1 MSAAP
6 VRQYKSTES
15 KYKGGAQEL
24 YVTYD
29 VSQATASGRHAAYPK
44 VKRVY
49 VSGKVKSWKVGTFA
63 NRAGRRVHGVKID
76 YEQTRAGYS
85 RKPYAAQRGSTHYQ
99 VSPASVTRGRSQ
111 FSKIVEVPADARNI
125 HFYTGKLP
133 AKYQSARQRVR

>member
-6 VRQYKSTES
+6 TRAYKPTES
-15 KYKGGAQEL
+15 KYKGGAREL

-29 VSQATASGRHAAYPK
+29 ETQATTSGRPAAYPK

-49 VSGKVKSWKVGTFA
+49 ISGKVKSWKVGTFA
-63 NRAGRRVHGVKID
+63 NRAGRQVHGVKIEF
-76 YEQTRAGYS
+76 EQRRAGYT
-85 RKPYAAQRGSTHYQ
+85 RKPFAAQRGTTKYT
-99 VSPASVTRGRSQ
+99 VAPAKVGGGLSQ
-111 FSKIVEVPADARNI
+111 FSKIVEVPQSARNI